1 MTMFFVKGINKV
13 FGFSISVTLAI
24 MIGSSLFGCTL
35 KREPVPIGTIPKI
48 NTFNVAEEKFGQ
60 KFYKNLSKKYKLNED
75 PGQLEQM
82 TAVFDRLVQVAEV
95 DHLPW
100 YLHLFDA
107 PDIINVRAVHGNR
120 FFVWSGFLDTVENE
134 DEMAGILAC
143 EIGHVLARHTE
154 PVKFNIWSDIFFE
167 TASLAASV
175 GIMMASQGTV
185 AIGGSG
191 WMKWIYVEATDL
203 DPLDREYDKALE
215 MEATGVA
222 LLILAR
228 SEYDPKGLQTFW
240 GRIGENPGLSKK
252 AKGLYRDLK
261 PKERI
266 AMLDE
271 LMPKLPSWT
280 EQTLEPKDSKT
291 SEATH
296 NGITNPHANAHA
308 NDLSTVSGELPLL

>member
-24 MIGSSLFGCTL
+24 MIMCSLFGCTL
-35 KREPVPIGTIPKI
+35 KREPVPTGTIPKI
-48 NTFNVAEEKFGQ
+48 NTFNVAEGKFGQ

-215 MEATGVA
+215 MEATGIA
-222 LLILAR
+222 LLILTR
-228 SEYDPKGLQTFW
+228 TDYDPTALQTFW
-240 GRIGENPGLSKK
+240 GRIGENPGLTKK

-280 EQTLEPKDSKT
+280 EQTLEQKDSKT

-296 NGITNPHANAHA
+296 NGITKSHANAHA
-308 NDLSTVSGELPLL
+308 NDLSALSGELPPL

>member
-1 MTMFFVKGINKV
+1 MTMFFEVFLNKAYSGSTRV
-13 FGFSISVTLAI
+13 VLTTMI
-24 MIGSSLFGCTL
+24 MCSLFGCTL
-35 KREPVPIGTIPKI
+35 KREPVPKGTIPKI
-48 NTFNVAEEKFGQ
+48 NTFNLAEENFGQ

-100 YLHLFDA
+100 HLHLFDA
-107 PDIINVRAVHGNR
+107 PDIIDVRAVHGNR
-120 FFVWSGFLDTVENE
+120 LFVWSGFLDTVENN
-134 DEMAGILAC
+134 DEVAGILAC
-143 EIGHVLARHTE
+143 EIAHVLARHTE
-154 PVKFNIWSDIFFE
+154 PVEFNIWSEIFFE
-167 TASLAASV
+167 TTSLATSL

-191 WMKWIYVEATDL
+191 WMKWIYVEAADL
-203 DPLDREYDKALE
+203 DPLDREYDEALE
-215 MEATGVA
+215 MEATGIA

-228 SEYDPKGLQTFW
+228 SEYDPTALQTFW
-240 GRIGENPGLSKK
+240 KRIQKNPGLSKK

-271 LMPKLPSWT
+271 LMPNLPSWT
-280 EQTLEPKDSKT
+280 EQTLERKGRKT
-291 SEATH
+291 SEAIH
-296 NGITNPHANAHA
+296 DVNAHV
-308 NDLSTVSGELPLL
+308 NDLSAISGELPPL